1 MAIKQAQQKAGQLKA
16 VDFKGKRYVMV
27 HSKLNALR
35 GVAEDGIVWGDGK
48 GIDWGIENNIV
59 ELDAD
64 HAVIQCRITDETGRL
79 RATGEAVEYR
89 DDANSFVNK
98 TSYLENC
105 ATSAMGRALAALG
118 IGTEDSFASADEL
131 AVAISQQQ
139 SGGASA
145 KKREVMSD
153 EWKQYFLDKMHE
165 CQSPDKADLIMAAF
179 MGMADDVDFFSKNRN
194 PEIEM
199 VWDAS
204 VNIPT
209 DAMFAMLKAHREVI
223 KKFTISQQFCKNL
236 KHAMDNQQHS
246 MLVGM
251 FINADTDQPLAIPLI
266 AEHRARVFPSL
277 KDWLDKNFSDDG
289 SEDTKNTILS
299 SFQTNQET
307 EETA

>member
-1 MAIKQAQQKAGQLKA
+1 MANQKQQPTGQLKSIGIH
-16 VDFKGKRYVMV
+16 KKQYVQV
-27 HSKLNALR
+27 HTRINYFR
-35 GVAEDGIVWGDGK
+35 GTGADGLVWRDGK
-48 GIDWGIENNIV
+48 GADWGIEVKPIQV
-59 ELDAD
+59 TED
-64 HAVIQCRITDETGRL
+64 HAFMQAVITDESGRVK
-79 RATGEAVEYR
+79 ATGEAWEDKSSSNINR
-89 DDANSFVNK
+89 
-98 TSYLENC
+98 TSHVENC
-105 ATSAMGRALAALG
+105 ATSAIGRALGCLG
-118 IGTEDSFASADEL
+118 IGSEDSFASAEE
-131 AVAISQQQ
+131 VAMAIAKQ
-139 SGGASA
+139 GGAGA
-145 KKREVMSD
+145 PAKREVMSD

-179 MGMADDVDFFSKNRN
+179 MGMADDVEFFSKNRN

-199 VWDAS
+199 TWDAS

-236 KHAMDNQQHS
+236 KHAMDNQQHA

-277 KDWLDKNFSDDG
+277 KDWLDKNFSDEG